1 MPRKYNQLKKIVLS
15 VFENRG
21 WLPPQMVKALSG
33 FRGTAIA
40 GYLNSLRDWG
50 LLHRRGAYRSRT
62 VVFSQRGRERLAW
75 LRSSDRKFLR
85 RGGLD

>member
-1 MPRKYNQLKKIVLS
+1 MARKYNELKRVVLS
-15 VFENRG
+15 IFENRG

-62 VVFSQRGRERLAW
+62 VVFRISQRGRERLAW
-75 LRSSDRKFLR
+75 LRREERF
-85 RGGLD
+85 